1 MTATIEIKLYATLAD
16 YTPAT
21 PEAFPI
27 KNGIRVKE
35 LAENLGVD
43 VSSVKLVFINGIK
56 KDLEYRIEDGDRVGL
71 FPPVGGG

>member
-1 MTATIEIKLYATLAD
+1 MTATIKIKLYATLAKHI
-16 YTPAT
+16 PEN

-43 VSSVKLVFINGIK
+43 VSAVKMVFINGIK
-56 KDLEYRIEDGDRVGL
+56 KDIETRIWDGDRVGL